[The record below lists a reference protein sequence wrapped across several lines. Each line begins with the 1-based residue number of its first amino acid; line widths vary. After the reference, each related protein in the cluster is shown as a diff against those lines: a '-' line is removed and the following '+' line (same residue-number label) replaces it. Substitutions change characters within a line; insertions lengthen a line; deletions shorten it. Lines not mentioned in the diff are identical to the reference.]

1 MQNLSILS
9 VENCNELEYLSS
21 VDVAKSLVKLQEVT
35 IMKCSSLELIFL
47 VTKKQ
52 GGEED
57 GTSLS
62 EKLSLP
68 HLQTLRLSDLPNLK
82 TVCATV
88 DKKNAQLGE
97 QEPLFNGMVRTF
109 SFFYLCHVFYS
120 VPHFFIMSSTYVYP
134 AFLFNC
140 LVYKLQV
147 LLNETKFFSFVGR
160 VS

>member
-1 MQNLSILS
+1 MQNLSTLH
-9 VENCNELEYLSS
+9 VEKCNELEYLSS
-21 VDVAKSLVKLQEVT
+21 VDVAKSLVKLQEVK
-35 IMKCSSLELIFL
+35 IEECKNLELIFL

-57 GTSLS
+57 GTLLS

-109 SFFYLCHVFYS
+109 Y
-120 VPHFFIMSSTYVYP
+120 
-134 AFLFNC
+134 FLPLPRF
-140 LVYKLQV
+140 
-147 LLNETKFFSFVGR
+147 LLLTTCFL
-160 VS
+160 